1 MLLLTALIGA
11 GLLIFG
17 LVEVWRGRWRAMWG
31 AVGYLVVVAS
41 VCCTADVW
49 PRWMKSSIGEGLVVI
64 GNMWVSVIALA
75 AAFSG
80 LTLASLIYFWRKR
93 RRAATQAL

>member
-11 GLLIFG
+11 GLLILG

-31 AVGYLVVVAS
+31 AIGYLVIVAS

-49 PRWMKSSIGEGLVVI
+49 PRWMEPGLVVI
-64 GNMWVSVIALA
+64 GNMWVSLISLA
-75 AAFSG
+75 TAFLG
-80 LTLASLIYFWRKR
+80 LILASLIHFWRKR
-93 RRAATQAL
+93 RRAATHVL